1 MNMNKESRHL
11 KRVLIILYY
20 WPPSGGAGVHRWLKF
35 VKYLRN
41 FGWEPIVY
49 VPSNPDYPII
59 DSNRLDEIPSD
70 IEIIKR
76 PIWEPFSLYRKFT
89 GKKKDSK
96 MDFGHLVNV
105 KTYIQKGWKER
116 LAIWIRGNFFIPDS
130 RLFWVNPSVRFLSD
144 YYNKNKFQAVISSGP
159 PHSLHLIALKLKLK
173 FNVPW
178 MADFRDPW
186 SEYFSALM
194 LTKWAVNK
202 HTTLEKRILQT
213 VDKVVVIG
221 RNMQM
226 QNFENAGV
234 HSDIV
239 MNGFDID
246 DYQRFEKP
254 LVKKEKFTLLYAGT
268 LSQRRNNSLF
278 WKVIK
283 SLIDANELFASKLNI
298 QLVGKVDSSVS
309 EDIKKYNL
317 ESFIDIVDFI
327 PFEEVVKRQ
336 MEATVLLLFVDNFEG
351 AKWVLTGKFFEY
363 LASNRPILALGP
375 LGGDLSA
382 EITNTS
388 SGLLADYND
397 EESMEKAISIFF
409 NQYLDQSIFSFQNKN
424 IEKYSRLGLTQKIA
438 SLLDEMI

>member
-1 MNMNKESRHL
+1 MNKESRHL

-59 DSNRLDEIPSD
+59 DSKRLDEIPSD

-89 GKKKDSK
+89 GKKKDTK

-130 RLFWVNPSVRFLSD
+130 RVFWVNPSFRFLSD
-144 YYNKNKFQAVISSGP
+144 FYNKNKFQAVISSGP
-159 PHSLHLIALKLKLK
+159 PHSVHLIALKLKLK
-173 FNVPW
+173 YNIPW

-186 SEYFSALM
+186 SEYFSSLM

-202 HTTLEKRILQT
+202 HATLEKKILQT
-213 VDKVVVIG
+213 ADKVVVIG

-226 QNFENAGV
+226 QNFDNAGIQ
-234 HSDIV
+234 SDIV
-239 MNGFDID
+239 MNGFDVD
-246 DYQRFEKP
+246 DYQLSEKP

-283 SLIDANELFASKLNI
+283 GLIDANDLFASKLNI
-298 QLVGKVDSSVS
+298 QLVGKVDHSVL
-309 EDIKKYNL
+309 EDIKKHNL

-351 AKWVLTGKFFEY
+351 SKWVLTGKFFEY
-363 LASNRPILALGP
+363 LASNRPILAIGP
-375 LGGDLSA
+375 MGGDLSV
-382 EITNTS
+382 EIINTS
-388 SGLLADYND
+388 SGLLADFND
-397 EESMEKAISIFF
+397 EASIEKAISIFF
-409 NQYLDQSIFSFQNKN
+409 NQYLDQTIFSFQNKN
-424 IEKYSRLGLTQKIA
+424 IEKYSRSGLTQKIA
-438 SLLDEMI
+438 TLLDEMI

>member
-1 MNMNKESRHL
+1 MNMNKESGHL

-35 VKYLRN
+35 VKYLRT

-89 GKKKDSK
+89 GKKRDTK

-130 RLFWVNPSVRFLSD
+130 RVFWVNPSVRFLSD

-194 LTKWAVNK
+194 LSKWAVNK

-213 VDKVVVIG
+213 ADKVVVIG

-226 QNFENAGV
+226 QNFENAGI

-246 DYQRFEKP
+246 DYQRLEKP
-254 LVKKEKFTLLYAGT
+254 LVKKDKFTLLYAGT

-283 SLIDANELFASKLNI
+283 SLIDTNELFASKLNI

-375 LGGDLSA
+375 IGGDLSA

-409 NQYLDQSIFSFQNKN
+409 NKYLDQSIFSFQNKN

>member
-1 MNMNKESRHL
+1 MNMNKESGHL

-89 GKKKDSK
+89 GKKKDTK

-130 RLFWVNPSVRFLSD
+130 RVFWVNPSFRFLSD

-194 LTKWAVNK
+194 LSKWAVNK
-202 HTTLEKRILQT
+202 HTSLEKRILQT
-213 VDKVVVIG
+213 ADKVVVIG

-226 QNFENAGV
+226 QNFENAGI

-246 DYQRFEKP
+246 DYQRLEKP
-254 LVKKEKFTLLYAGT
+254 LVKRDKFTLLYAGT

-375 LGGDLSA
+375 IGGDLSA

>member
-1 MNMNKESRHL
+1 MNMNKESGHL

-35 VKYLRN
+35 VKYLRT

-89 GKKKDSK
+89 GKKRDTK

-130 RLFWVNPSVRFLSD
+130 RLFWVNPSFRFLSD

-178 MADFRDPW
+178 LADFRDPW

-194 LTKWAVNK
+194 LSKWAVNK
-202 HTTLEKRILQT
+202 HITLEKRILQT
-213 VDKVVVIG
+213 ADKVVVIG

-226 QNFENAGV
+226 QNFENAGI

-317 ESFIDIVDFI
+317 ESFINIVDFI

-375 LGGDLSA
+375 IGGDLSA

>member
-1 MNMNKESRHL
+1 MNREFKDS

-41 FGWEPIVY
+41 FGWEPVVY
-49 VPSNPDYPII
+49 IPSNPDYPII
-59 DSNRLDEIPSD
+59 DSKRLDEIPSAM
-70 IEIIKR
+70 EIIKR
-76 PIWEPFSLYRKFT
+76 PIWEPFALYRKFT
-89 GKKKDSK
+89 GKKKDTK

-144 YYNKNKFQAVISSGP
+144 YYDKNPFQAVISSGP

-202 HTTLEKRILQT
+202 HTALEKKILQT
-213 VDKVVVIG
+213 ADKVVVIG

-239 MNGFDID
+239 MNGFDVD

-254 LVKKEKFTLLYAGT
+254 VVNKEKFTLLYAGT

-283 SLIDANELFASKLNI
+283 SLIDTNDLFASKLDI
-298 QLVGKVDSSVS
+298 QLVGKVDRSVL
-309 EDIKKYNL
+309 EDIKKFNL

-363 LASNRPILALGP
+363 LASNRPILAIGP
-375 LGGDLSA
+375 MGGDLSA
-382 EITNTS
+382 EIMNTS
-388 SGLLADYND
+388 SGLLADFND
-397 EESMEKAISIFF
+397 EESIKEAISSFF

>member
-1 MNMNKESRHL
+1 MNMNKESGHL

-41 FGWEPIVY
+41 FGWEPIIY

-89 GKKKDSK
+89 GKKKDTK

-130 RLFWVNPSVRFLSD
+130 RVFWVNPSFRFLSD

-173 FNVPW
+173 FNIPW

-186 SEYFSALM
+186 SEYFSSLM

-202 HTTLEKRILQT
+202 HNTLEKRILQT
-213 VDKVVVIG
+213 ADKVVVIG

-226 QNFENAGV
+226 QNFENAGI

-246 DYQRFEKP
+246 DYQRLEKP

-278 WKVIK
+278 WKVIR
-283 SLIDANELFASKLNI
+283 SLINANDL
-298 QLVGKVDSSVS
+298 
-309 EDIKKYNL
+309 
-317 ESFIDIVDFI
+317 
-327 PFEEVVKRQ
+327 FEEVVKRQ

-375 LGGDLSA
+375 IGGDLSA

-388 SGLLADYND
+388 SGLLADYTD
-397 EESMEKAISIFF
+397 EESMEKAISVFF
-409 NQYLDQSIFSFQNKN
+409 NQYLNQTIFSFQNKN

>member
-1 MNMNKESRHL
+1 
-11 KRVLIILYY
+11 
-20 WPPSGGAGVHRWLKF
+20 
-35 VKYLRN
+35 
-41 FGWEPIVY
+41 
-49 VPSNPDYPII
+49 
-59 DSNRLDEIPSD
+59 
-70 IEIIKR
+70 
-76 PIWEPFSLYRKFT
+76 
-89 GKKKDSK
+89 

-213 VDKVVVIG
+213 ADKVVVIG

-283 SLIDANELFASKLNI
+283 SLIDTNELFASKLNI

>member
-1 MNMNKESRHL
+1 MNKESGHL

-59 DSNRLDEIPSD
+59 DSKRLDEIPSD

-89 GKKKDSK
+89 GKKKDTK

-130 RLFWVNPSVRFLSD
+130 RVFWVNPSFRFLSD

-186 SEYFSALM
+186 SEYFSSLM

-202 HTTLEKRILQT
+202 HTTLEKKILQT
-213 VDKVVVIG
+213 ADKVVVIG

-226 QNFENAGV
+226 QNFENAGI

-246 DYQRFEKP
+246 DYQCLEKP
-254 LVKKEKFTLLYAGT
+254 LFKKEKCTLLYAGT

-298 QLVGKVDSSVS
+298 QLVGKVDSSVL
-309 EDIKKYNL
+309 EDIKKYKL

-388 SGLLADYND
+388 SGFLADYND
-397 EESMEKAISIFF
+397 EESMEKAISVFF
-409 NQYLDQSIFSFQNKN
+409 NQYIDQSIFTFQNKN
-424 IEKYSRLGLTQKIA
+424 IEKYSRVGLTQKIA